1 MDTNINNRTEVIT
14 NENKNEE
21 IKFLVNLREIQE
33 TMEEDVIS
41 STLAAM
47 SNALQL
53 PIMGIGATQKIIEE
67 IIDDGQNDEGVA
79 EVMKFGVEL
88 IYGGLRIGY
97 TILTSPTNAA
107 LRSAQYMME
116 NISPDTK
123 RAISMAKSCLSEV
136 TSRGVAVAR

>member
-1 MDTNINNRTEVIT
+1 MKKILALVLALLMILPMSLIGCEKKEEKTE
-14 NENKNEE
+14 
-21 IKFLVNLREIQE
+21 L
-33 TMEEDVIS
+33 S
-41 STLAAM
+41 
-47 SNALQL
+47 
-53 PIMGIGATQKIIEE
+53 ATQKIIEE